1 MGTIH
6 SGSMQELINRI
17 ESPPMNVPRRLLEG
31 VDVVIFVGRILRGQE
46 HIRRVVRA
54 VEILGFETGNLLT
67 NEVFRWNAFEDTF
80 EYTGR
85 CYVLD
90 KISREFGIVLEELSA
105 EREAKVRLIEDL
117 QRRKVNHFAEVAQHV
132 RAHQASRSTR
142 K

>member
-1 MGTIH
+1 
-6 SGSMQELINRI
+6 
-17 ESPPMNVPRRLLEG
+17 
-31 VDVVIFVGRILRGQE
+31 
-46 HIRRVVRA
+46 VVRA

-67 NEVFRWNAFEDTF
+67 NEVFRWNAFKDTF

-90 KISREFGIVLEELSA
+90 KISREFGIELEELSA

-117 QRRKVNHFAEVAQHV
+117 QRRKVNHFEEVAQHV